1 VSDRIVVGV
10 EARGPVAG
18 ALEAHRD
25 EIAAETLAVEL
36 VLGAI
41 PDASIREVVE
51 IEGETA
57 TVSLKTA

>member
-1 VSDRIVVGV
+1 VVGI
-10 EARGPVAG
+10 EARVPVAE

-25 EIAAETLAVEL
+25 EIPAETLAVDL

-41 PDASIREVVE
+41 PDAIIREVIE
-51 IEGETA
+51 IDGETA

>member
-1 VSDRIVVGV
+1 MVGI
-10 EARGPVAG
+10 EARGPVAE
-18 ALEAHRD
+18 ALEAHGD

-36 VLGAI
+36 VQGEI
-41 PDASIREVVE
+41 PDAIIREVVE

>member
-10 EARGPVAG
+10 EARGPVAE

-41 PDASIREVVE
+41 PDAIIREVTE
-51 IEGETA
+51 IDAETA
-57 TVSLKTA
+57 TVSLKRA